1 MLILICGPLVL
12 ENGSDNINRL
22 NGFNIR
28 ASKSFFFFLALLNR
42 HNNLYLCLQ
51 TVSYTQFLYPTYVLG
66 GRRNTIDSTSSFSQS
81 RNASHRSLSLAR
93 ANSNQSSL
101 DTGWFAGF
109 TFSSFT
115 TVGSTCLDNEG
126 LLFLFFLL
134 GFFFWQFWLCTPHQF
149 ILNQDVIEVQTLSF
163 NS

>member
-101 DTGWFAGF
+101 DTGWFAGL

-126 LLFLFFLL
+126 L
-134 GFFFWQFWLCTPHQF
+134 FFFSGGGGCWQFCLCTPHQF

>member
-126 LLFLFFLL
+126 L
-134 GFFFWQFWLCTPHQF
+134 FFFSGGGWQFCLCTPHRF